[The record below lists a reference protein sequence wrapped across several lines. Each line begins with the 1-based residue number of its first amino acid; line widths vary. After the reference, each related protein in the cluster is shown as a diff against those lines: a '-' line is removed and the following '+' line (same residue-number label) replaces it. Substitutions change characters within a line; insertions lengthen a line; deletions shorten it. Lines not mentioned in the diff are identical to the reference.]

1 MTSIGNWKTLYTSGF
16 TVFKTYLNGRLWFNV
31 NYEYS
36 DLEKTFF
43 DNDYGEGGEYM
54 KKSFDEMTS
63 YMTYMRDQ
71 GDINFNG
78 VVVNEVTYSCR
89 SYP

>member
-1 MTSIGNWKTLYTSGF
+1 
-16 TVFKTYLNGRLWFNV
+16 
-31 NYEYS
+31 
-36 DLEKTFF
+36 
-43 DNDYGEGGEYM
+43 M

-63 YMTYMRDQ
+63 YMTYMRVQ